1 VKSVDNRKKTV
12 RTMEDLNAAS
22 EIGNRKAWDE
32 LGDFTTT
39 TRLFSVLS
47 PSTICSK
54 PAPGTSKKSA
64 AASAL

>member
-1 VKSVDNRKKTV
+1 
-12 RTMEDLNAAS
+12 MEDLNAAS